1 MASNERIRVLV
12 ADDHAV
18 LRAGLRMLLD
28 AQPDMA
34 VVGEAE
40 NAEQAAALDADLR
53 PDVVL
58 MDLTLPAR
66 PGALNTAPSG
76 LEAIQHIKAGRPE
89 ARVLVL
95 TMHDDEG
102 YLRAVLEA
110 GGAGYVLKR
119 AADTEL
125 LSAIR
130 AVWRGGAYLH
140 PEHARLLL
148 GGTPSTPPSPEAAD
162 ASYEQLSPRE
172 QQVLQLIALGHT
184 NLQVADRLG
193 LSVKTVETY
202 KSRLMAKLGLAGR
215 AALVRYALQ
224 QGLLERAR
232 LIRAAKP
239 SLLTCKSP
247 FVRVSPSNSSENCR
261 FFLTYSRVFPAR
273 RSTNVIV

>member
-34 VVGEAE
+34 VVGEAD

-76 LEAIQHIKAGRPE
+76 LEAIQHIKTRRPE

-102 YLRAVLEA
+102 YLRAVLAA

-148 GGTPSTPPSPEAAD
+148 GGTPPTPPSPEAAD
-162 ASYEQLSPRE
+162 ASNELLSPRE
-172 QQVLQLIALGHT
+172 QQVLRLIALGHT

-202 KSRLMAKLGLAGR
+202 KSRLMTKLGLTGR

-224 QGLLERAR
+224 QGLLE
-232 LIRAAKP
+232 
-239 SLLTCKSP
+239 
-247 FVRVSPSNSSENCR
+247 EQD
-261 FFLTYSRVFPAR
+261 
-273 RSTNVIV
+273 

>member
-1 MASNERIRVLV
+1 MTSNERIRVLV

-40 NAEQAAALDADLR
+40 NAERAAALDATLR

-66 PGALNTAPSG
+66 SGAPTTVPSG
-76 LEAIQHIKAGRPE
+76 LEAIQQIKTRRPE
-89 ARVLVL
+89 ARVLAL

-102 YLRAVLEA
+102 YLRAVLAA

-130 AVWRGGAYLH
+130 AVWQGGAYLH
-140 PEHARLLL
+140 PEHARALAR
-148 GGTPSTPPSPEAAD
+148 GTPSSSPGQGAAD
-162 ASYEQLSPRE
+162 AAYEQLSPRE
-172 QQVLQLIALGHT
+172 KQVLQLIALGHT
-184 NLQVADRLG
+184 NMQVADGLG
-193 LSVKTVETY
+193 LSIKTVETY
-202 KSRLMAKLGLAGR
+202 KSRLMTKLGLTGR

-224 QGLLERAR
+224 RGLLETRD
-232 LIRAAKP
+232 
-239 SLLTCKSP
+239 
-247 FVRVSPSNSSENCR
+247 
-261 FFLTYSRVFPAR
+261 
-273 RSTNVIV
+273 

>member
-1 MASNERIRVLV
+1 MSDDEPIRVLV
-12 ADDHAV
+12 VDDHAV

-28 AQPDMA
+28 AQPDMV

-40 NAEQAAALDADLR
+40 NAEQAVALARDLG
-53 PDVVL
+53 PDVII

-66 PGALNTAPSG
+66 HGALNTVPSG
-76 LEAIQHIKAGRPE
+76 LEAIQRIKTGRPE
-89 ARVLVL
+89 ARILAL

-102 YLRAVLEA
+102 YLRAVLAA

-130 AVWRGGAYLH
+130 TVWWGGIYLH

-148 GGTPSTPPSPEAAD
+148 GGTPPTPPGPEVAD
-162 ASYEQLSPRE
+162 ATNDVLSSRE
-172 QQVLQLIALGHT
+172 EQVLRLIALGHT

-202 KSRLMAKLGLAGR
+202 KSRLMTKLNLTGR

-224 QGLLERAR
+224 QGLLETRDR
-232 LIRAAKP
+232 PRP
-239 SLLTCKSP
+239 
-247 FVRVSPSNSSENCR
+247 
-261 FFLTYSRVFPAR
+261 
-273 RSTNVIV
+273 

>member
-1 MASNERIRVLV
+1 MASNERIRVLL

-18 LRAGLRMLLD
+18 LRAGLRMLLE

-34 VVGEAE
+34 VIGEAD

-66 PGALNTAPSG
+66 PGAPNTVPSG
-76 LEAIQHIKAGRPE
+76 LEAIRHIKIGRPE

-110 GGAGYVLKR
+110 GSAGYVLKR

-130 AVWRGGAYLH
+130 AVWQGGTYLH

-148 GGTPSTPPSPEAAD
+148 GGTPLAPPSPEAAD
-162 ASYEQLSPRE
+162 ATYELLSPRE
-172 QQVLQLIALGHT
+172 QQVLRLIALGHT
-184 NLQVADRLG
+184 NMQVADSLG

-202 KSRLMAKLGLAGR
+202 KSRLMTKLGLTGR
-215 AALVRYALQ
+215 AALVRYALE
-224 QGLLERAR
+224 QGLLE
-232 LIRAAKP
+232 
-239 SLLTCKSP
+239 
-247 FVRVSPSNSSENCR
+247 EQD
-261 FFLTYSRVFPAR
+261 
-273 RSTNVIV
+273 

>member
-1 MASNERIRVLV
+1 
-12 ADDHAV
+12 
-18 LRAGLRMLLD
+18 
-28 AQPDMA
+28 
-34 VVGEAE
+34 
-40 NAEQAAALDADLR
+40 
-53 PDVVL
+53 

-148 GGTPSTPPSPEAAD
+148 GGTPPTPPSPEAAD
-162 ASYEQLSPRE
+162 ASYELLSPRE
-172 QQVLQLIALGHT
+172 QQVLRLIALGHT

-202 KSRLMAKLGLAGR
+202 KSRLMTKLGLAGR

-224 QGLLERAR
+224 QGLLE
-232 LIRAAKP
+232 
-239 SLLTCKSP
+239 
-247 FVRVSPSNSSENCR
+247 EQD
-261 FFLTYSRVFPAR
+261 
-273 RSTNVIV
+273 